1 MSHQRLLE
9 AENRLDTAMG
19 KAFLAER
26 VVLRGQDLHHDLADL
41 DWFGLHLFA
50 ITGRRFSREALEL
63 LGYLWACTSYPD
75 PSIWPNNTA
84 ALAGSVRSTAGLAM
98 AAGLVSSEA
107 GLFGVKPLVK
117 VLDFFH
123 RARARRAAG
132 QTVEDIVEAEIAE
145 AGLVYGYGRPLASLD
160 ERVPHVIRKAEALGF
175 GEGECFRMALAIH
188 DHVGRTRGIGM
199 NIAAL
204 DGALGADLGFT
215 PAEFQLYM
223 NLIVYAGQPPCF
235 LDAAARPEGTFFPV
249 RCAAVAYDGPPP
261 RRW

>member
-1 MSHQRLLE
+1 MSHQPLLQ
-9 AENRLDTAMG
+9 AENRLETAMG
-19 KAFLAER
+19 KAFLSQR

-41 DWFGLHLFA
+41 DWFALHLFG
-50 ITGRRFSREALEL
+50 ITGRRFAPQACEL

-84 ALAGSVRSTAGLAM
+84 ALAGSVRATAGLAM

-117 VLDFFH
+117 VVDFFR
-123 RARARRAAG
+123 RARLASAAG
-132 QTVEDIVEAEIAE
+132 RTLEEIVETEIAE

-160 ERVPHVIRKAEALGF
+160 ERAPHVIRKASALGY

-188 DHVGRTRGIGM
+188 DYLGRTRGIGM

-215 PAEFQLYM
+215 PEEFHLYM

-235 LDAAARPEGTFFPV
+235 LDAAAQPEGAFFPV
-249 RCAAVAYDGPPP
+249 RCAAVVYDGPP
-261 RRW
+261 RRGW